1 LVVASIASLATGTEA
16 SLLQRTA
23 STAVSVAAYPFL
35 KVIHGVESRL
45 GYARGIIFNYE
56 GVRETNATLAKKVAE
71 GELYVAHY
79 HELKGQN
86 ERLREMLSF
95 QRSEPLLTLEPVAV
109 IERYK
114 GMLIID
120 RGSIHGV
127 EKTMCLISGEGVV
140 GVVIR
145 ADPLTSTVI
154 TLLNT
159 QCMVGGMIRRTRA
172 HGIVHGTASDLS
184 QLCTM
189 QYIDL
194 KDDVLPGDIVV
205 TSPDS
210 VFPAGLPIGRVVAV
224 HDTAALWKWAEVDP
238 LVDPYKLDEVFLLVQ
253 AQIGTETATGTVEGP
268 SSVVSVAPEAP
279 DTRPIQQRLAP

>member
-1 LVVASIASLATGTEA
+1 MLASIVSLATGTEA
-16 SLLQRTA
+16 SLLHQTA
-23 STAVSVAAYPFL
+23 STTVSVAAYPFL
-35 KVIHGVESRL
+35 KVIHGVEGRL
-45 GYARGIIFNYE
+45 AYMRGIIFDYE
-56 GVRETNATLAKKVAE
+56 GVRRVNTELTQEVAKR
-71 GELYVAHY
+71 ELYVAAY
-79 HELKGQN
+79 HELREQN
-86 ERLREMLSF
+86 ERLREMLAF

-120 RGSIHGV
+120 RGSVHGV
-127 EKTMCLISGEGVV
+127 KKSMVAICGQGVV
-140 GVVIR
+140 GVVVR

-159 QCMVGGMIRRTRA
+159 QCMIGGMIRRTRA
-172 HGIVHGTASDLS
+172 HGIVHGTASDLT

-210 VFPAGLPIGRVVAV
+210 IFPAGLPIGRVVAV

-253 AQIGTETATGTVEGP
+253 AQIDQETATGAPEGP
-268 SSVVSVAPEAP
+268 SAVVSVAHEAP